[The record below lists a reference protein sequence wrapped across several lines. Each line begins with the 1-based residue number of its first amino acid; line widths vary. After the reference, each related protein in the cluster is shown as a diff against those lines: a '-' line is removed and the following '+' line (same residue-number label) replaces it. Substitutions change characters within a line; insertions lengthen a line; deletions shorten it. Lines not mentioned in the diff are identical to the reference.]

1 MLAELGSVEG
11 KSHFSPKSPRV
22 DKKSR
27 FCRPE
32 SDLRP
37 KSQGWVRLL
46 KVGGL
51 LSAYKEAVLPLHE
64 HRQRESLEQLANP
77 ITRKSEREMRRKIK

>member
-11 KSHFSPKSPRV
+11 KSHFSP
-22 DKKSR
+22 DKKSS
-27 FCRPE
+27 FCRPSIKE

-51 LSAYKEAVLPLHE
+51 LSAYKEKEAVLPLHE

-77 ITRKSEREMRRKIK
+77 ITNERRRKIK